1 MTALKNREME
11 EIDREKDLIR
21 IIDNPGLRSVLRNIG
36 ELTFTSAMWALWVYL
51 FFPIINIILWV
62 LGIGN
67 FYEKVIEHSD
77 YLRLLELVRNC
88 GGTVV
93 GIFLVLWLWGFYNY
107 HRFGKRNRRLDNQ
120 PVAPEKMAE
129 FFDVPVDQVIA
140 MSREKQ
146 IKWSSL
152 YIPKQDRVRI
162 SHKKRFS

>member
-1 MTALKNREME
+1 MNALENREME
-11 EIDREKDLIR
+11 ETGREKDPIR
-21 IIDNPGLRSVLRNIG
+21 IIDNPSLRSVLRNIG

-88 GGTVV
+88 GGAVV

-107 HRFGKRNRRLDNQ
+107 HRFGKRNRRLDNK
-120 PVAPEKMAE
+120 PVDPEKMAE
-129 FFDVPVDQVIA
+129 FFNLTVEQVIA

-146 IKWSSL
+146 IRWPSL
-152 YIPKQDRVRI
+152 YIPSQNQAASRRRKD
-162 SHKKRFS
+162 